1 MRIRSGYAGL
11 LIALAAPSLV
21 QAQQRP
27 AIRPIGAVVAK
38 ATEPFSGI
46 NGVRQLS
53 DGRVLVND
61 IAKRRVLMF
70 DPSLGTFTV
79 IADSTSATA
88 NAYSGRFGGIIAYKG
103 DSTIFVDPT
112 SLSMLVIDG
121 SGKVA
126 RVMSVP
132 RSQDAGALAIGNS
145 TLDAAGRL
153 VYRAPPNFRGP
164 NFANGVPTAPDI
176 PDSAAIVRIDLTTR
190 KLDTAGFIK
199 TPKIKFDIS
208 RDDNGGVRVQTQTN
222 PLPII
227 DDWAVL
233 PDGSIAFVRGHDY
246 HVDYVNPDG
255 TKTSAAKIPF
265 EWQRMTDDDKV
276 AFLDSLKAAR
286 ARLGTNAPTIGF
298 GGGGAGGGA
307 PQMVIVG
314 GPAGAGT
321 GDRAA
326 REGAAGAVRD
336 GGAPRGDAGNIRIN
350 GPGGGPAGNVQ
361 LNFVPASELPDYKPP
376 FFGGSVR
383 ADTEGNLWIRTI
395 PTKAIPGG
403 PVYDV
408 INRKGEL
415 VERVQLP
422 ENRTIVGFG
431 AGGTAYLSVRESPTA
446 TSVYLERV
454 KVR

>member
-1 MRIRSGYAGL
+1 MRIRFS
-11 LIALAAPSLV
+11 LAALLAVAAPFFV

-38 ATEPFSGI
+38 ATEPFGGI

-53 DGRVLVND
+53 DGHVLVND

-88 NAYSGRFGGIIAYKG
+88 NAYSGRFGGIISYKG

-132 RSQDAGALAIGNS
+132 RSQDAGTLALGNS
-145 TLDAAGRL
+145 TIDAAGRL
-153 VYRAPPNFRGP
+153 VYRAPPNFRPP

-176 PDSAAIVRIDLTTR
+176 PDSAAIVRIDLATR

-255 TKTSAAKIPF
+255 TTTSAAKIPF
-265 EWQRMTDDDKV
+265 EWQRLTDEDKV

-286 ARLGTNAPTIGF
+286 ARLGANAPTIGF
-298 GGGGAGGGA
+298 GGGAGGG
-307 PQMVIVG
+307 QQTVIVG
-314 GPAGAGT
+314 GTAPAGGGGAG
-321 GDRAA
+321 
-326 REGAAGAVRD
+326 RD

-383 ADTEGNLWIRTI
+383 ADTDGNLWIRTI

-408 INRKGEL
+408 INKKGEL
-415 VERVQLP
+415 VERVQVP
-422 ENRTIVGFG
+422 ENRTLVGFG
-431 AGGTAYLSVRESPTA
+431 AGGTVYLAVRDSPTA

>member
-1 MRIRSGYAGL
+1 MRIRFS
-11 LIALAAPSLV
+11 LAALLLAVAAPCLV

-38 ATEPFSGI
+38 ATEPFGGI

-61 IAKRRVLMF
+61 VAKRRVLMF

-88 NAYSGRFGGIIAYKG
+88 NAYSGRFGGIISYKG

-132 RSQDAGALAIGNS
+132 RSQDAGALAIGNAVI
-145 TLDAAGRL
+145 DAAGRI
-153 VYRAPPNFRGP
+153 VYRGPPNLRPP

-176 PDSAAIVRIDLTTR
+176 PDSAAIVRIDLATR

-208 RDDNGGVRVQTQTN
+208 RDDNGGVRIQTQTN

-233 PDGSIAFVRGHDY
+233 PDGTIAFVRGHDY

-255 TKTSAAKIPF
+255 TKTSSAKIPF
-265 EWQRMTDDDKV
+265 EWQRMTDEDKV

-298 GGGGAGGGA
+298 GGGAGGGA

-314 GPAGAGT
+314 GTAPAAGGGAG
-321 GDRAA
+321 
-326 REGAAGAVRD
+326 RD
-336 GGAPRGDAGNIRIN
+336 GGTPRGDAGNVRIN
-350 GPGGGPAGNVQ
+350 GPGGGPAGNLQ

-408 INRKGEL
+408 INKKGEL
-415 VERVQLP
+415 VERVQVP
-422 ENRTIVGFG
+422 ENRTLVGFG
-431 AGGTAYLSVRESPTA
+431 AGGTAYLAVRDSPTA

>member
-1 MRIRSGYAGL
+1 MRIRSNLAAL
-11 LIALAAPSLV
+11 LIAVVAPSFV

-27 AIRPIGAVVAK
+27 PIRPIGAVVAK
-38 ATEPFSGI
+38 ATEPFGGI

-53 DGRVLVND
+53 DGHVLVND

-88 NAYSGRFGGIIAYKG
+88 NAYSGRFGGLISYKG

-132 RSQDAGALAIGNS
+132 RSQDAGALAIGNA
-145 TLDAAGRL
+145 TIDAAGRL
-153 VYRAPPNFRGP
+153 VYRAPPNFRP
-164 NFANGVPTAPDI
+164 PAFTNGVPAAPDI
-176 PDSAAIVRIDLTTR
+176 PDSAAIVRIDLASR
-190 KLDTAGFIK
+190 QLDTAGFIK

-208 RDDNGGVRVQTQTN
+208 RDDNGGVRIQTQTN
-222 PLPII
+222 PLPVI

-265 EWQRMTDDDKV
+265 EWQRLTDEDKV

-298 GGGGAGGGA
+298 GGGAGGGA

-314 GPAGAGT
+314 GTAPAGGGGAG
-321 GDRAA
+321 
-326 REGAAGAVRD
+326 RD
-336 GGAPRGDAGNIRIN
+336 GGAARGDAGNIRIN

-408 INRKGEL
+408 INKKGEL
-415 VERVQLP
+415 VERVQVP
-422 ENRTIVGFG
+422 ENRTLVGFG
-431 AGGTAYLSVRESPTA
+431 AGGTAYLAVRDSPTA

>member
-1 MRIRSGYAGL
+1 MKIRSSLAVL
-11 LIALAAPSLV
+11 LITVAAPSFV

-38 ATEPFSGI
+38 ATEPFGAI
-46 NGVRQLS
+46 AGVRQLS
-53 DGRVLVND
+53 DGHVLVND
-61 IAKRRVLMF
+61 IPKRRVLMF

-88 NAYSGRFGGIIAYKG
+88 NAYSGRFGGLISYKG

-132 RSQDAGALAIGNS
+132 RSQDAGTLALGN
-145 TLDAAGRL
+145 TTMDPMGRL
-153 VYRAPPNFRGP
+153 VYRGPPNFRP
-164 NFANGVPTAPDI
+164 NFANGVPTAPDL

-199 TPKIKFDIS
+199 TPKLKFDVS
-208 RDDNGGVRVQTQTN
+208 RDDNGGVRIQTQTN

-227 DDWAVL
+227 DEWAVL
-233 PDGSIAFVRGHDY
+233 PDGTIAFVRGHDY

-265 EWQRMTDDDKV
+265 DWQRLTDEDKV

-286 ARLGTNAPTIGF
+286 ARLGANAPTIGF

-314 GPAGAGT
+314 GPAGAGA

-326 REGAAGAVRD
+326 REGAAGA
-336 GGAPRGDAGNIRIN
+336 GAAGARGGDAGNIRIN

-408 INRKGEL
+408 INRKGEI

-431 AGGTAYLSVRESPTA
+431 AGGTAYLAVRDSPTA
-446 TSVYLERV
+446 TNVYLERV